1 MADRIT
7 SVHSTSCSR
16 TRAPTLQFGRTFK
29 LLRPRRRD
37 HELVITS
44 RSAPR
49 IKAHPQAHNIDTFP
63 CNSALYQAIAAFL
76 PNGTRRIPFLAPLW
90 TPNALSLP
98 SSVVRAEIA

>member
-1 MADRIT
+1 MPDRIR

-63 CNSALYQAIAAFL
+63 CNSALYQSIADFL
-76 PNGTRRIPFLAPLW
+76 PNGNRIIPFLASLW
-90 TPNALSLP
+90 TTTAFTLP
-98 SSVVRAEIA
+98 PLFFVR